1 MKNFILCL
9 LLLVVGFG
17 VTGCKKTAQV
27 DPTDNSIDNPLKFH
41 TQELQ
46 QAQLWLPG
54 KWKLVKVIAF
64 APKAPVPKVELIIDE
79 NQISLIKD
87 GVQTDKVGYEIIKD
101 QGLHIKT
108 TTQPSRDNWYIR
120 NPTTLYINE
129 KRMFFDLGRLQ
140 DDPGYEFARIN

>member
-1 MKNFILCL
+1 MKNLILCL

-54 KWKLVKVIAF
+54 KWKLVKVIAL

-79 NQISLIKD
+79 NQIRLIKD
-87 GVQTDKVGYEIIKD
+87 GVQTDKVGYEIIKTEYA
-101 QGLHIKT
+101 LRIKT
-108 TTQPSRDNWYIR
+108 TTQPREDNWYIR
-120 NPTTLYINE
+120 DPALYINE
-129 KRMFFDLGRLQ
+129 NRMFFDLGIASDRG
-140 DDPGYEFARIN
+140 GYEFARIN